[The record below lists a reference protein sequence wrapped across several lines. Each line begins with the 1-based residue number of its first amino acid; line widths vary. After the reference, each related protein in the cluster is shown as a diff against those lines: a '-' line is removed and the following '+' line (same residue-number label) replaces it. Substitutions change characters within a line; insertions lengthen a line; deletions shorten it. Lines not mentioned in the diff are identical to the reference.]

1 MRVVCIDNIQKAFGS
16 QIKLDLTINKI
27 YDVIDYGDDVYII
40 NDDFTEEVPY
50 SGFRFKKLEEFRDEI
65 ITKLLD

>member
-1 MRVVCIDNIQKAFGS
+1 MNGQSNKT
-16 QIKLDLTINKI
+16 DLTINKI
-27 YDVIDYGDDVYII
+27 YDVYII

-65 ITKLLD
+65 KRIDRDNILNEILFLEK

>member
-1 MRVVCIDNIQKAFGS
+1 MNGQSNKT
-16 QIKLDLTINKI
+16 DLTINKI
-27 YDVIDYGDDVYII
+27 YDVYII

-50 SGFRFKKLEEFRDEI
+50 SVFRFKKLEEFRDEI